1 MSDDEHEI
9 SKVVMGVVF
18 FVGVSIILVLQ
29 LLFQ

>member
-9 SKVVMGVVF
+9 GKVVMGVVF
-18 FVGVSIILVLQ
+18 FVGVSILLVSR

>member
-9 SKVVMGVVF
+9 GKVVIGVGF
-18 FVGVSIILVLQ
+18 FVGVGILLVLR